1 MRHAPFVAGLVSL
14 FAITVLAQS
23 QAPPGPARDRPA
35 QRAAPAGTARISGRV
50 LTVEGGQ
57 IVRRARVSIN
67 ASEPG
72 VNRAALTDDSGV
84 FEFTGLPA
92 GRYTL
97 NVSKAGFVTISYG
110 QRRPLQAGTPL
121 QLADGQELKGLDMR
135 LPRGSVISGHV
146 LDETGEPMPGAMV
159 RVMMYRYAQGNR
171 QLVPAGN
178 GQTDDRGQYRIWGL
192 NPGEYYVS
200 AVGRNQNINFGIPGR
215 GGAQG
220 APIAAVQPQ
229 IEAALA
235 ARGLQPNFASDDPN
249 DFVYAPTYYPGV
261 SSPAEARPVVVGL
274 SAEVLNVDF
283 NALLVRT
290 GRINGRVNT
299 AEGTPAGS
307 GNVSLMPDVG
317 GRGAA
322 GSNYGGRIQD
332 GAFTIA
338 NVPPGRYILR
348 AMSDGGRGR
357 GRGRGIAD
365 AAPLQFASQPLT
377 IDGDLDGVFVTLGP
391 GATIAGNVTVQATQT
406 PVLPD
411 VTQFRI
417 NAPATEPSDFAP
429 NTQARVDRE
438 GAFMLDGVA
447 AGRRWLRAQAPRGWA
462 LKSVIV
468 DGRDVIDTPLEIGSG
483 QRITGVSLVFTDKL
497 TEVNGTLT
505 DPQGTPLT
513 EYTVL
518 AFPTDAALWRPQA
531 RQIMT
536 TRPDQ
541 NGKFQLRGLPPG
553 EYFIAATDPV
563 EQGEWFEPEYLDRQR
578 PGATRFRLVEGEVR
592 TQEVVLR

>member
-1 MRHAPFVAGLVSL
+1 MRHIPFVAGLVSL
-14 FAITVLAQS
+14 LAITVLAQS
-23 QAPPGPARDRPA
+23 QAPPGPARDTPA
-35 QRAAPAGTARISGRV
+35 QRAAAVGTARISGRV
-50 LTVEGGQ
+50 LTAEGGR

-110 QRRPLQAGTPL
+110 QRRPLLAGTPL
-121 QLADGQELKGLDMR
+121 QVADGQELKGLEMR
-135 LPRGSVISGHV
+135 LPRGSVVSGHV
-146 LDETGEPMPGAMV
+146 FDDTGEPMPGATV

-200 AVGRNQNINFGIPGR
+200 AVGRNQNVTINMPGR
-215 GGAQG
+215 GARGA
-220 APIAAVQPQ
+220 AMAAVQPQ
-229 IEAALA
+229 LEAALA
-235 ARGLQPNFASDDPN
+235 ARGLQSPFAADDPS

-261 SSPAEARPVVVGL
+261 SAPADARPVVVGL
-274 SAEVLNVDF
+274 GAEVLNIDF

-290 GRINGRVNT
+290 GRITGRINT
-299 AEGTPAGS
+299 AEGTPAAS

-332 GAFTIA
+332 GTFTIA

-357 GRGRGIAD
+357 GRARGAAD
-365 AAPLQFASQPLT
+365 VTSFQFAAQPLT
-377 IDGDLDGVFVTLGP
+377 IDGDMDGVFVTLGP
-391 GATIAGNVTVQATQT
+391 GATIAGSVTLQATQT

-411 VTQFRI
+411 ITQFRI
-417 NAPATEPSDFAP
+417 NAPATEASDFAP
-429 NTQARVDRE
+429 NTQARVDRDGGFTLE
-438 GAFMLDGVA
+438 GVA
-447 AGRRWLRAQAPRGWA
+447 AGRRWVRAQAPRGWT
-462 LKSVIV
+462 LKSVVV
-468 DGRDVIDTPLEIGSG
+468 DGREVIDTPIEIRSG
-483 QRITGVSLVFTDKL
+483 QRLTGVSVVFTDKL

-505 DPQGTPLT
+505 DSQGTPLT

-518 AFPTDAALWRPQA
+518 AFPADASLWRAQA

-553 EYFIAATDPV
+553 EYFIGATDPV

-578 PGATRFRLVEGEVR
+578 AGASRFRLGEGEVR
-592 TQEVVLR
+592 TQDVVLR